1 MTKSSLPDWLD
12 FWVSKDEKELPWKS
26 IKSRFSEL
34 ATDIDKKFSDRFGEY
49 TKSQTAARAVLFK
62 YHLSLLP
69 FAVQERI
76 KKSDI
81 TFMGLSRPFLETELK
96 SNTGLSLHPA
106 EVLREPT
113 PR

>member
-1 MTKSSLPDWLD
+1 PDVDPTKASLRSINDKNYVVSPLDVYMTKSSLPDWLD

-76 KKSDI
+76 
-81 TFMGLSRPFLETELK
+81 
-96 SNTGLSLHPA
+96 
-106 EVLREPT
+106 
-113 PR
+113 